1 MFNLQDLQILLGNVY
16 RDRSIRWA
24 SENGHHAAVK
34 YLVSQGVDIQNLTQE
49 QQEYIL
55 FCQKIQEKIRLR
67 AQKTIYY
74 WWIQICYDPT
84 TKVGRRM
91 VEKSWI
97 EFDKIQNNN
106 DWIEEDDKYRIIEDY
121 WMIFQNELKTTGR

>member
-1 MFNLQDLQILLGNVY
+1 MFDLQNIHRV
-16 RDRSIRWA
+16 RAIRWA

-34 YLVSQGVDIQNLTQE
+34 YLVSQGVDIQNLTPE

-55 FCQKIQEKIRLR
+55 FCQKMQEKIRLR

-74 WWIQICYDPT
+74 WWFQICNDPT
-84 TKVGRRM
+84 TKVGKTTI
-91 VEKSWI
+91 EKSWL

-106 DWIEEDDKYRIIEDY
+106 DWKEKNWEIIDNY
-121 WMIFQNELKTTGR
+121 WMIFQNQLGR